1 MGDCS
6 VRGPILDAQIPA
18 GAEAGRA
25 AADHQLL
32 LAARLCLAA
41 VFLYSGATKLLSWQA
56 AIAEFEQLGLPFS
69 PLVAAATV
77 IVQLSGGL
85 AVALGW
91 RVRLAALGL
100 AAFTVIATLIG
111 HPFWTF
117 EGVDFQRQLT
127 TALEHLA
134 VVGGFL
140 ALTARGAGRL
150 SVSHRE
156 ASP

>member
-1 MGDCS
+1 MM
-6 VRGPILDAQIPA
+6 RRPPISIPTDTLFPYTTLF
-18 GAEAGRA
+18 RS
-25 AADHQLL
+25 
-32 LAARLCLAA
+32 LA
-41 VFLYSGATKLLSWQA
+41 V
-56 AIAEFEQLGLPFS
+56 
-69 PLVAAATV
+69 AATV
-77 IVQLSGGL
+77 IVQLSGRL
-85 AVALGW
+85 SVALGW
-91 RVRLAALGL
+91 RVRRSARGR

-117 EGVDFQRQLT
+117 EGADFQRQLT

-156 ASP
+156 ARHDHRS

>member
-1 MGDCS
+1 M
-6 VRGPILDAQIPA
+6 
-18 GAEAGRA
+18 
-25 AADHQLL
+25 L

-56 AIAEFEQLGLPFS
+56 AIAEFEQIGLPFS
-69 PLVAAATV
+69 PLAVAATV

-85 AVALGW
+85 ALALGW
-91 RVRLAALGL
+91 RIRLAAIGL

-117 EGVDFQRQLT
+117 EGADFQRQLT

-150 SVSHRE
+150 SVSHRKT
-156 ASP
+156 SP